1 MLIKEAEEDII
12 EKIKKLEVKD
22 DEVVKTIEKIKKA
35 KVKMLRN
42 KK

>member
-1 MLIKEAEEDII
+1 LIKEAEEDII
-12 EKIKKLEVKD
+12 ERIKKLEVKD

>member
-1 MLIKEAEEDII
+1 LIKEAEEDII

>member
-1 MLIKEAEEDII
+1 LIKEAEEDII

-35 KVKMLRN
+35 I
-42 KK
+42 